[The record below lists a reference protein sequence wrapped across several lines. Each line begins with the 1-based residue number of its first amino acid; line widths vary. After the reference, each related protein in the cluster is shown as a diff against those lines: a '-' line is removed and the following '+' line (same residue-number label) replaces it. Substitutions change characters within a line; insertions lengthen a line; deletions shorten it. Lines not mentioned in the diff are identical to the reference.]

1 MIRTDRGE
9 VSTGRFAASF
19 GIRVPSDKTIRRL
32 TRSDIVKA
40 SSTHPYSML
49 LSYKTLLIIISILVR
64 VGDQVI
70 VHEASAPM
78 VLT

>member
-1 MIRTDRGE
+1 
-9 VSTGRFAASF
+9 
-19 GIRVPSDKTIRRL
+19 
-32 TRSDIVKA
+32 
-40 SSTHPYSML
+40 ML

-70 VHEASAPM
+70 VHEASTPM